1 MVVAKFVLVA
11 LIGYFIGA
19 IPFALIISKRM
30 AGVDISKRGS
40 GNIGGTNVLRVI
52 GYKAGVIT
60 VILDLAKAIVPV
72 VLARFIIGDSLL
84 PVAGFTLDWRWG
96 QVITALMVMV
106 GHNWS
111 IYIKF
116 RGGKGAAVYYGS
128 WFAIWPIVGLFGGV
142 ILIITVLLSKYMS
155 LGSILGSLSILCLF
169 IVLTLTDASPPVYLI
184 YSVLAAGLLVYQ
196 HRSNIS
202 RLQTGTESRMDQ
214 GPHKLDL

>member
-1 MVVAKFVLVA
+1 MIVAKFVLVA
-11 LIGYFIGA
+11 MIGYFIGA

-40 GNIGGTNVLRVI
+40 GNVGGTNVLRVI
-52 GYKAGVIT
+52 GYKAGALT
-60 VILDLAKAIVPV
+60 VILDLAKAIIPV
-72 VLARFIIGDSLL
+72 ILARFIIGDSLL
-84 PVAGFTLDWRWG
+84 PVASFTLDWRWG

-116 RGGKGAAVYYGS
+116 HGGKGAAVYYGS
-128 WFAIWPIVGLFGGV
+128 WFAIWPVVGLFGGI

-169 IVLTLTDASPPVYLI
+169 MIMTITGASPPVYLI
-184 YSVLAAGLLVYQ
+184 YSLLAAALIVYQ
-196 HRSNIS
+196 HRTNIS

-214 GPHKLDL
+214 GPHKLSL

>member
-1 MVVAKFVLVA
+1 MIVAKFVLVA
-11 LIGYFIGA
+11 MIGYFIGA

-30 AGVDISKRGS
+30 AGVDITKRGS

-52 GYKAGVIT
+52 GYKAGALT
-60 VILDLAKAIVPV
+60 VILDLAKAIIPV
-72 VLARFIIGDSLL
+72 ILARFIIGDSLL
-84 PVAGFTLDWRWG
+84 PVAAFTLDWRWG

-116 RGGKGAAVYYGS
+116 HGGKGAAVYYGS
-128 WFAIWPIVGLFGGV
+128 WFAIWPVVGLFGGI

-169 IVLTLTDASPPVYLI
+169 MIMTITGASPPVYLI
-184 YSVLAAGLLVYQ
+184 YSLLAAALIVYQ
-196 HRSNIS
+196 HRTNIS

-214 GPHKLDL
+214 GPHKLSL

>member
-1 MVVAKFVLVA
+1 MIVAKFVLVA

-19 IPFALIISKRM
+19 VPVALIIGKRM
-30 AGVDISKRGS
+30 AGIDISKRGS
-40 GNIGGTNVLRVI
+40 GNIGGTNVLRVV
-52 GYKAGVIT
+52 GFKAGAIT
-60 VILDLAKAIVPV
+60 MALDLAKAIVPV
-72 VLARFIIGDSLL
+72 ILARFIIGDGVLSI
-84 PVAGFTLDWRWG
+84 AGFTLDWRWG

-116 RGGKGAAVYYGS
+116 HGGKGAAVYYGS
-128 WFAIWPIVGLFGGV
+128 WFAIWPVVGLFGGL

-169 IVLTLTDASPPVYLI
+169 IIMTLTNASPPVYLI
-184 YSVLAAGLLVYQ
+184 YSVLAAALIVYQ

-202 RLQTGTESRMDQ
+202 RLQAGTESRMDQ
-214 GPHKLDL
+214 GPNKIGL

>member
-1 MVVAKFVLVA
+1 MIVAKFVLVA
-11 LIGYFIGA
+11 LIGYFTGA
-19 IPFALIISKRM
+19 IPVALIIGKRM
-30 AGVDISKRGS
+30 AGIDISKRGS
-40 GNIGGTNVLRVI
+40 GNIGGTNVLRVV
-52 GYKAGVIT
+52 GFKAGVIT
-60 VILDLAKAIVPV
+60 MALDLAKAIVPV
-72 VLARFIIGDSLL
+72 ILARFIIGDSILQI
-84 PVAGFTLDWRWG
+84 AGFTLDWRWG

-128 WFAIWPIVGLFGGV
+128 WFAIWPVVGLFGGI

-169 IVLTLTDASPPVYLI
+169 IIMTLTDASPPVYLI
-184 YSVLAAGLLVYQ
+184 YSVLAAALIVYQ

-202 RLQTGTESRMDQ
+202 RLQAGTESRMDQ
-214 GPHKLDL
+214 GPNKIGL

>member
-1 MVVAKFVLVA
+1 MIVAKFVLVA
-11 LIGYFIGA
+11 MIGYFIGA

-52 GYKAGVIT
+52 GYKAGALT
-60 VILDLAKAIVPV
+60 VILDLAKAIIPV
-72 VLARFIIGDSLL
+72 ILARFIIGDSLL
-84 PVAGFTLDWRWG
+84 PVASFTLDWRWG

-116 RGGKGAAVYYGS
+116 HGGKGAAVYYGS
-128 WFAIWPIVGLFGGV
+128 WFAIWPVVGLFGGI

-169 IVLTLTDASPPVYLI
+169 MIMTITGASPPVYLI
-184 YSVLAAGLLVYQ
+184 YSLLAAALIVYQ
-196 HRSNIS
+196 HRTNIS

-214 GPHKLDL
+214 GPHKLSL